1 MEVTDLKK
9 LSPEK
14 GAEVF
19 YEAEEFSE
27 RLIELPPGGKIPPCD
42 MDTYVSF
49 YVISGE
55 AVVSIDDEKTNLQ
68 GGECL
73 ITKPATLEMET
84 KNGVRILGIQV
95 EKR

>member
-19 YEAEEFSE
+19 YETEEFSG

-49 YVISGE
+49 YVISGK
-55 AVVSIDDEKTNLQ
+55 AIVSVDDEETELQ
-68 GGECL
+68 EGECM
-73 ITKPATLEMET
+73 ITEPGTLEMET
-84 KNGVRILGIQV
+84 KDGVRILGVQV
-95 EKR
+95 STR